1 MKIILLKNAII
12 GSRRYVA
19 GEDAEVDAALG
30 KSLVDAAIAAEFP
43 TVKAADTKPAAKRPA
58 RKPAAKAVSK

>member
-19 GEDAEVDAALG
+19 GEDADVGAALG
-30 KSLVDAAIAAEFP
+30 KSLVDAALAAESP
-43 TVKAADTKPAAKRPA
+43 TVKAAEEKPSAKRPA
-58 RKPAAKAVSK
+58 RRSSVKAVKA

>member
-19 GEDAEVDAALG
+19 GEDADVDAALG
-30 KSLVDAAIAAEFP
+30 KSLVDAALAAESP
-43 TVKAADTKPAAKRPA
+43 TVKAAEEKPSAKRPA
-58 RKPAAKAVSK
+58 RRSSVKAVKA

>member
-19 GEDAEVDAALG
+19 GEDAEVGAELG

-43 TVKAADTKPAAKRPA
+43 TVKAADMKPAAKRPA
-58 RKPAAKAVSK
+58 RRSTTKAVSE